1 VLEWYEADRTYS
13 NNDERMINPVIN
25 RLRKWHF
32 LLLGG
37 TLILISAFLW
47 YWDWRHLGIPSPLK
61 PEHCITIAA
70 FVLGVIVMGLFI
82 YRLNLNQ
89 VRIMLVG
96 MILVNLLA
104 ALVSLWIYQ
113 TYPAFFELLRPVAIE
128 EYDPEYVTK
137 WLDYFLTP
145 AVFTLHTSLL
155 LLWAESLVMF
165 LIRKPTDQP
174 E

>member
-1 VLEWYEADRTYS
+1 
-13 NNDERMINPVIN
+13 VIN

-37 TLILISAFLW
+37 TLILVSVFLW
-47 YWDWRHLGIPSPLK
+47 YWDWRHLGIPSPLSA
-61 PEHCITIAA
+61 EHCITIAS
-70 FVLGVIVMGLFI
+70 FVLGFIVLGIFV

-96 MILVNLLA
+96 MVLVNLAA
-104 ALVSLWIYQ
+104 ALASLWIYR

-128 EYDPEYVTK
+128 EYDPGYVTE

-145 AVFTLHTSLL
+145 ALYAIHAGLL

-165 LIRKPTDQP
+165 LVRKPTDQP